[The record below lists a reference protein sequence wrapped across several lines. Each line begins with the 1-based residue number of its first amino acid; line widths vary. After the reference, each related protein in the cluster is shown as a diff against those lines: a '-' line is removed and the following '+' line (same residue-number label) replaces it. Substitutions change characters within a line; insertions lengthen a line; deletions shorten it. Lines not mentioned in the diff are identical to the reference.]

1 MAKYTITLPDEVVDA
16 LDELADEADCSRSE
30 VVTDILSFVLL
41 TEQGQESLDALFPE
55 EEEEEEEEGEGE
67 E

>member
-30 VVTDILSFVLL
+30 VVTDILSFILL
-41 TEQGQESLDALFPE
+41 TEQGQKV
-55 EEEEEEEEGEGE
+55 
-67 E
+67 